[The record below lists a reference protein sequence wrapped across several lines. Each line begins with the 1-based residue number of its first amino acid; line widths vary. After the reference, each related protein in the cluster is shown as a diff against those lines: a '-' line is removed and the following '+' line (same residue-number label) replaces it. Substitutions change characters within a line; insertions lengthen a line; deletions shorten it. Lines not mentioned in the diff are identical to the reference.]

1 MYAQDD
7 GKINYEYN
15 GKKHTI
21 HLKKSETAHVGTFPL
36 EITSLK
42 LKSKLV
48 IKHSRKFNDI
58 NDTRSLNR

>member
-36 EITSLK
+36 GNYQLEA
-42 LKSKLV
+42 KSKLV
-48 IKHSRKFNDI
+48 IKHSREI
-58 NDTRSLNR
+58 

>member
-48 IKHSRKFNDI
+48 IKHSREI
-58 NDTRSLNR
+58 